1 MSAAI
6 DITPLI
12 NLIDEITILPPQG
25 MSRASK
31 ILPLLPFGSTELWK
45 RVESGDFPKPVKL
58 GPKCTAWRNADVL
71 GWIASWKAEN
81 EAAA

>member
-1 MSAAI
+1 MNTTTDISALLG
-6 DITPLI
+6 LI
-12 NLIDEITILPPQG
+12 NEITVLPPQG